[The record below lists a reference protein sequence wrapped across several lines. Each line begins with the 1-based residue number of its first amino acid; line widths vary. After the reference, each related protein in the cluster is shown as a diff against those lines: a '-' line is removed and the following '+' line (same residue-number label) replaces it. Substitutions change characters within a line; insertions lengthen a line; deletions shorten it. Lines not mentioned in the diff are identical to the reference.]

1 MIDHVLDRH
10 ARIVPD
16 AIVVVGPGDRALVAA
31 HLASRAPSVVL
42 AEQASPTGMLD
53 AILAGHAA
61 ALAQA
66 PDRVWIT
73 WCDQVGISSRT
84 ASELARLESESPE
97 AAVIFPVVRQAP
109 PYIHFDQAAD
119 GRITAVRQR
128 REGDPMPDAGTSDA
142 GLFSLSHEAFAEFLP
157 AFSRTAPVGARTS
170 ERNFLPFIPWVA
182 RTRPVLTFEIP
193 AEEARG
199 VNTPDDVAAAERWL
213 LAQPAPEVDP
223 S

>member
-1 MIDHVLDRH
+1 MIDHVLDRYDQIAH
-10 ARIVPD
+10 YA
-16 AIVVVGPGDRALVAA
+16 VVVVDPASRSLVAD
-31 HLASRAPSVVL
+31 HLNFRGSSVAL

-61 ALAQA
+61 ALALT

-73 WCDQVGISSRT
+73 WCDQVGISART
-84 ASELARLESESPE
+84 VGALARLESESPD
-97 AAVIFPVVRQAP
+97 AAVIFPVVRQSP

-128 REGDPMPDAGTSDA
+128 REGDLMPDTGTSDA
-142 GLFSLSHEAFAEFLP
+142 GLFSLSREAFAELLP
-157 AFSRTAPVGARTS
+157 AFSRTAPLGTGTS

-193 AEEARG
+193 PEEARG
-199 VNTPDDVAAAERWL
+199 VNTPDDVVAAERWL
-213 LAQPAPEVDP
+213 LAQATAEAEP

>member
-1 MIDHVLDRH
+1 MIDHVLDRY
-10 ARIVPD
+10 APIVPH

-31 HLASRAPSVVL
+31 HLAGRTPAVVL
-42 AEQASPTGMLD
+42 AEQVSPTGMLD

-61 ALAQA
+61 ALALT

-73 WCDQVGISSRT
+73 WCDQVGISART
-84 ASELARLESESPE
+84 VGALARLESESPD

-109 PYIHFDQAAD
+109 PYIHFDRAAD
-119 GRITAVRQR
+119 GRITSVRQR

-142 GLFSLSHEAFAEFLP
+142 GLFSLSHEAFADLLP
-157 AFSRTAPVGARTS
+157 AFSRTPPLGARTS

-182 RTRPVLTFEIP
+182 RTRPVLTFEISP
-193 AEEARG
+193 EEARG

-213 LAQPAPEVDP
+213 LAQPAPEVEP